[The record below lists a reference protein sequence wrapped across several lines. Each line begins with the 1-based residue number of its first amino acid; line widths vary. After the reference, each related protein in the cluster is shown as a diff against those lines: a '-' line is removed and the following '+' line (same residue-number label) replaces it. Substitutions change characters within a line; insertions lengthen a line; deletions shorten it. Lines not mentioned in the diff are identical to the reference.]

1 MKVQCQLLF
10 SIHYFMPNQHVF
22 LNQTYSWPFHYH
34 TSLPVHPESIYP
46 ITSLTKFPTN
56 PHLQSDHPV
65 VNSRYLLHEAA
76 QAHYYG
82 LDPALALLSVTH
94 TPAMAMGM
102 DHRVG
107 MLKPGTRSCS
117 LCIL

>member
-1 MKVQCQLLF
+1 MYFWIEHIHVRHGHLVTIMPAFPFIHNAFIQLHRLQNF
-10 SIHYFMPNQHVF
+10 Q
-22 LNQTYSWPFHYH
+22 
-34 TSLPVHPESIYP
+34 
-46 ITSLTKFPTN
+46 LTPCS
-56 PHLQSDHPV
+56 QSDHPV

-102 DHRVG
+102 GHRVG

-117 LCIL
+117 LCTA